1 MSEEGKEE
9 VDRGANTGVNVAGCE
24 GSIPTDRRNW
34 SRYGSQST
42 GPPLLSWHHSYQP
55 ISTGSKI
62 FEVSAWASTRP
73 GTRWARESDGTLW
86 TGESFCHCCPVPIL
100 SQASRLKEG
109 PPQVVPIE
117 MWATLPKGECIG
129 SWENQLSMEGGVP
142 PGRNHSTDKAITYP
156 IGVGRGQDLY
166 GVNPRA
172 RWRISFIWNSGPM
185 LSKGWWCTQ
194 DLHSPGY
201 SLWV

>member
-1 MSEEGKEE
+1 
-9 VDRGANTGVNVAGCE
+9 
-24 GSIPTDRRNW
+24 
-34 SRYGSQST
+34 
-42 GPPLLSWHHSYQP
+42 
-55 ISTGSKI
+55 
-62 FEVSAWASTRP
+62 
-73 GTRWARESDGTLW
+73 
-86 TGESFCHCCPVPIL
+86 L

-129 SWENQLSMEGGVP
+129 SWENQLSMEGRVP
-142 PGRNHSTDKAITYP
+142 QGRNHSTDKAITYP

-201 SLWV
+201 SL